1 MLAYDVVC
9 SLLSCK
15 VFLMSFPG
23 DSVVKNLPANVR
35 VTGQIP
41 GSRRSLGEGNGKPL
55 LCCLRNSVN
64 RRSLVGYTVHG
75 VSQRVIHDLATKQ
88 QQNISDRIRLLQLHN
103 LSLRNQYI
111 NKRKE
116 MKEDSIEN
124 MLKLNATKKSLV
136 TLLVC
141 ICV

>member
-1 MLAYDVVC
+1 M
-9 SLLSCK
+9 
-15 VFLMSFPG
+15 
-23 DSVVKNLPANVR
+23 
-35 VTGQIP
+35 
-41 GSRRSLGEGNGKPL
+41 
-55 LCCLRNSVN
+55 
-64 RRSLVGYTVHG
+64 GYTVHG

-88 QQNISDRIRLLQLHN
+88 QQYISGRIRLLQLHN
-103 LSLRNQYI
+103 LSLRNQCI